1 MHNLILSWLYDYTV
15 TQGKVYLKTIKH
27 TQNSKYAGNH
37 ASTFSIPPTSDKRQL
52 MSLRGESKKHDDET
66 EMKIYAIN
74 NTISE
79 NWVSWKVWNGYDQAI
94 ISFYNLFHAV
104 TAFLWRHYLTLLL
117 RLYMVVMETSDKV
130 VKKNNV
136 VAASH

>member
-1 MHNLILSWLYDYTV
+1 
-15 TQGKVYLKTIKH
+15 
-27 TQNSKYAGNH
+27 
-37 ASTFSIPPTSDKRQL
+37 

-79 NWVSWKVWNGYDQAI
+79 NWVCWKAWNGYDQAI

-136 VAASH
+136 LAASH